1 MQKDTILQIKNTIYL
16 IFLFNV
22 ITTLNETI
30 TMNNFSQT
38 TTKKQFQ
45 NSSQKPKKNL
55 QSCYKI

>member
-16 IFLFNV
+16 MFLFNV

-30 TMNNFSQT
+30 TINNFSQT

-45 NSSQKPKKNL
+45 NSPQKPKKNL